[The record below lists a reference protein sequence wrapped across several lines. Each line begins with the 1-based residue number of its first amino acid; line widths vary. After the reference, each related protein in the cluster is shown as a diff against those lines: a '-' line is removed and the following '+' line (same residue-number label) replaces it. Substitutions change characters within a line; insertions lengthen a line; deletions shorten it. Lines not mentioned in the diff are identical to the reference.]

1 MFNHILVPLD
11 GSTLAE
17 CVIPHARI
25 VAEALGARITL
36 LHVLE
41 RSHSP
46 DLNHTINPL
55 DWHIRKTE
63 AQTYLDRMAASL
75 VDSVPDVCNVILEGH
90 AAEGVIDYA
99 HHNNV
104 DLITLSSHGR
114 SGLSGWNVSSVVQKI
129 ILRSYIS
136 TFIIR
141 AYKSTTGERGGE
153 VTYKKILIA
162 LDCSQ
167 RAESALPIAISLS
180 RHQGARLL
188 LAHVVSRPEMPRH
201 LPRSREDTDLAEKLM
216 GRNYSEAEHYLAQL
230 ESQLSSAEISIQT
243 FLQIGSSAAATLD
256 DLVESENVHLV
267 VLSAH
272 GYNSVEKWPYGSV
285 AVNFI
290 AYGATPLL
298 IMQDIPFERSLC
310 TKAESAARERPGH

>member
-17 CVIPHARI
+17 CVIAHARI

-46 DLNHTINPL
+46 DLDQTINPL
-55 DWHIRKTE
+55 DWHIRKTD
-63 AQTYLDRMAASL
+63 AQTYLDRMTAL
-75 VDSVPDVCNVILEGH
+75 IVDSVPDVCNVIVEGN
-90 AAEGVIDYA
+90 APDGVIDYA

-104 DLITLSSHGR
+104 DLIALSSHGR

-129 ILRSYIS
+129 ILRSYVS
-136 TFIIR
+136 TFIVR
-141 AYKSTTGERGGE
+141 AYKTAGESGGE

-167 RAESALPIAISLS
+167 RAESALPIAIRLA

-188 LAHVVSRPEMPRH
+188 LAHVVNRPEMPRH
-201 LPRSREDTDLAEKLM
+201 LPRSKEDTDLAERLM

-230 ESQLSSAEISIQT
+230 DSQLSSTEISIQT
-243 FLQIGSSAAATLD
+243 FLHIGSNAAATLD

-290 AYGATPLL
+290 AYGSTPLL
-298 IMQDIPFERSLC
+298 IMQDIPFERSLR
-310 TKAESAARERPGH
+310 TRAESAARERPGH

>member
-11 GSTLAE
+11 GSELAE
-17 CVIPHARI
+17 CVMPHARI

-41 RSHSP
+41 RSPSP
-46 DLNHTINPL
+46 DLNDTINPL

-63 AQTYLDRMAASL
+63 VQTYLDRITACL
-75 VDSVPDVCNVILEGH
+75 VDSVPDVCNVIVEGH
-90 AAEGVIDYA
+90 APEGVIDYA
-99 HHNNV
+99 HHNSV
-104 DLITLSSHGR
+104 DLIILCSHGR

-136 TFIIR
+136 TFIVR
-141 AYKSTTGERGGE
+141 AYKTTKACEGK

-167 RAESALPIAISLS
+167 RAESALPIAISLA

-188 LAHVVSRPEMPRH
+188 LAHVVRRPEMPGH
-201 LPRSREDTDLAEKLM
+201 LPRSREDTDLAERLM
-216 GRNYSEAEHYLAQL
+216 DRNYSEAKHYLAQL
-230 ESQLSSAEISIQT
+230 DSQLSSTDISIQT
-243 FLQIGSSAAATLD
+243 FLHSGSNPAATLD

-272 GYNSVEKWPYGSV
+272 GYIGVKKWPYGSV

-290 AYGATPLL
+290 TYGSTPLL
-298 IMQDIPFERSLC
+298 IMQDIPFERSLR
-310 TKAESAARERPGH
+310 TRAENAARERPGH

>member
-11 GSTLAE
+11 GSALAE

-41 RSHSP
+41 RSLSP
-46 DLNHTINPL
+46 DLNNTINPL

-63 AQTYLDRMAASL
+63 AQTYLDRMTAFL
-75 VDSVPDVCNVILEGH
+75 LDSVPDVCNVIVEGH
-90 AAEGVIDYA
+90 APEEVIDYA

-104 DLITLSSHGR
+104 DLIALSSHGK
-114 SGLSGWNVSSVVQKI
+114 SGLSSWNVSSVVQKI
-129 ILRSYIS
+129 VLRSYIS

-141 AYKSTTGERGGE
+141 AYKTTGGYKGK
-153 VTYKKILIA
+153 VAYKKILIT

-167 RAESALPIAISLS
+167 RAESALPLAISLA

-188 LAHVVSRPEMPRH
+188 LAHVVRRPETPGH

-216 GRNYSEAEHYLAQL
+216 DRNYSEAKHYLDQL
-230 ESQLSSAEISIQT
+230 DSQLSSTEISIQT
-243 FLQIGSSAAATLD
+243 FLHSGNNPAAILD

-267 VLSAH
+267 VLCAH
-272 GYNSVEKWPYGSV
+272 GHNNVEKWPYGSV

-290 AYGATPLL
+290 AYGTTPLL
-298 IMQDIPFERSLC
+298 IMQDIPFERSLR
-310 TKAESAARERPGH
+310 TRAESAARERPGH

>member
-11 GSTLAE
+11 GSAVAE
-17 CVIPHARI
+17 CVIAHARI

-41 RSHSP
+41 RP
-46 DLNHTINPL
+46 DSSDLDHIVNPL
-55 DWHIRKTE
+55 DWHIRKAE
-63 AQTYLDRMAASL
+63 AQSYLDRMTSLL
-75 VDSVPDVCNVILEGH
+75 VDSVPDVCNVIVEGN
-90 AAEGVIDYA
+90 APDGVIDYA
-99 HHNNV
+99 HQNNV
-104 DLITLSSHGR
+104 DLITLSSHGK

-136 TFIIR
+136 TFIVR
-141 AYKSTTGERGGE
+141 AYKSTGGGGD
-153 VTYKKILIA
+153 VAYKKILIA

-167 RAESALPIAISLS
+167 RAESALPIAIRLA
-180 RHQGARLL
+180 RHQGAKLL
-188 LAHVVSRPEMPRH
+188 LAHVVGRPEMPRH
-201 LPRSREDTDLAEKLM
+201 LPRSREDTDLAERLM
-216 GRNYSEAEHYLAQL
+216 VRNYSEAERYLAQL
-230 ESQLSSAEISIQT
+230 DSQLSSTEISIQT
-243 FLQIGSSAAATLD
+243 FLHIGSNAAATLD

-272 GYNSVEKWPYGSV
+272 GYNGVEKWPYGSV

-298 IMQDIPFERSLC
+298 IMQDIPFERSLR
-310 TKAESAARERPGH
+310 TRAENAARERPGH

>member
-11 GSTLAE
+11 GSELAE

-41 RSHSP
+41 RSPSS
-46 DLNHTINPL
+46 DLNNTINPL

-63 AQTYLDRMAASL
+63 VQTYLDRITACL
-75 VDSVPDVCNVILEGH
+75 VDSIPDVRNVIVEGP
-90 AAEGVIDYA
+90 APEGVIDYA

-104 DLITLSSHGR
+104 DLITLCSHGK
-114 SGLSGWNVSSVVQKI
+114 SGLSSWNVSSVVQKI

-141 AYKSTTGERGGE
+141 AYKAKGYEDK

-167 RAESALPIAISLS
+167 RAESALPVAINLA

-188 LAHVVSRPEMPRH
+188 LAHVVGKPEMPGH

-216 GRNYSEAEHYLAQL
+216 NRNYSEAEHYLAQMD
-230 ESQLSSAEISIQT
+230 SQLSSTEISIQT
-243 FLQIGSSAAATLD
+243 FLHSGINPAATLD
-256 DLVESENVHLV
+256 DLVENENVHLV

-272 GYNSVEKWPYGSV
+272 GYNGVEKWPYGNV

-290 AYGATPLL
+290 AYGTTPLL
-298 IMQDIPFERSLC
+298 IMQDIPFERSFR
-310 TKAESAARERPGH
+310 TRAESAVRERQGH